1 MFYLSLNIFF
11 SFLFSYFFVNISCS
25 DRNGSQIENIGMKK
39 MEKSNSGS
47 DKNKDSGCGFH
58 GCGITCNH
66 VSVII
71 SRSDSDSKVKFSS
84 NAKYEG
90 VLKSTDKNYNYVVSD
105 TEEYINDQRGRY
117 LGLVLF
123 RGHCVLNVSI
133 ICKEKDIQKKE
144 VDRFKN

>member
-84 NAKYEG
+84 NASN
-90 VLKSTDKNYNYVVSD
+90 ST
-105 TEEYINDQRGRY
+105 
-117 LGLVLF
+117 
-123 RGHCVLNVSI
+123 
-133 ICKEKDIQKKE
+133 KK
-144 VDRFKN
+144 